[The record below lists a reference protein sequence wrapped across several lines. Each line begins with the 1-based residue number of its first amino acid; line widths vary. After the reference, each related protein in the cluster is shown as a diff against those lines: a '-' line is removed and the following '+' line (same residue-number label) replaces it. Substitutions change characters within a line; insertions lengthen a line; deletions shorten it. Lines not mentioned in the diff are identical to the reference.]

1 MEMNTEAARLAN
13 EWGRE
18 AARLLK
24 DIKRLNKAIEALNG
38 SEQPELLKFQA
49 EMSIEIAHLAEEKE
63 AANAKMK
70 KYLSKLYAI

>member
-18 AARLLK
+18 ALRLQK
-24 DIKRLNKAIEALNG
+24 DIKRLNKAIEAMNG
-38 SEQPELLKFQA
+38 SEQPELLKLQA
-49 EMSIEIAHLAEEKE
+49 AMSIEIAHLAEEKE
-63 AANAKMK
+63 AANDKMK